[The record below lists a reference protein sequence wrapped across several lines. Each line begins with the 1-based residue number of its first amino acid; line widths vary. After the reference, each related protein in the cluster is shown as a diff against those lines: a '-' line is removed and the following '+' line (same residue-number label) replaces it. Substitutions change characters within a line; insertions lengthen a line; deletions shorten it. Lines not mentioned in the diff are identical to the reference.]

1 MISYI
6 EGKVHRF
13 DRSSSTVVI
22 NAGGVG
28 YQVVLPRFV
37 MSALSARPVNVGDD
51 LALEVYYHVTDRQPK
66 PLLVGFQR
74 GHERAFF
81 EQLIQ
86 VEGLGP
92 VRAAAAMIF
101 SVSTIAQAIEAE
113 DARVLQRM
121 PGIGTRAAQKM
132 IATLKGKVI
141 ETAMLRDEGYDAPA
155 QPAVGAGTGRDE
167 AIEVLVNLGYRQ
179 SEAERD
185 VDEALTEDPGL
196 AEKPEE
202 LIREI
207 FRAQAVTNQA

>member
-13 DRSSSTVVI
+13 DRSAETVVI

-28 YQVVLPRFV
+28 YQIVVPQFV
-37 MSALSARPVNVGDD
+37 MSALSARPVMVGDE

-66 PLLVGFQR
+66 PILVGFQR

-92 VRAAAAMIF
+92 IRAAKAMIF

-113 DARVLQRM
+113 DVRVLQRM
-121 PGIGTRAAQKM
+121 PGIGARAAQKM
-132 IATLKGKVI
+132 IATLKGKVV
-141 ETAMLRDEGYDAPA
+141 ETAMLRDEGYDAPV
-155 QPAVGAGTGRDE
+155 QPVVGSGTGRDE
-167 AIEVLVNLGYRQ
+167 AVEVLVNLGYRQ
-179 SEAERD
+179 PEAERD
-185 VDEALTEDPGL
+185 VDEALSANPEL
-196 AEKPEE
+196 AGAPEK

-207 FRAQAVTNQA
+207 FKAQAIAG

>member
-13 DRSSSTVVI
+13 DRSAETVVI

-28 YQVVLPRFV
+28 YQIVVPQFV
-37 MSALSARPVNVGDD
+37 MSALSARPVMVGDE

-66 PLLVGFQR
+66 PILVGFQR

-92 VRAAAAMIF
+92 VRAAKAMIF

-113 DARVLQRM
+113 DVRVLQRM
-121 PGIGTRAAQKM
+121 PGIGARAAQKM
-132 IATLKGKVI
+132 IATLKGKVV
-141 ETAMLRDEGYDAPA
+141 ETAMLRDEGYDAPV
-155 QPAVGAGTGRDE
+155 QPVVGSGTGRDE
-167 AIEVLVNLGYRQ
+167 AVEVLVNLGYRQ
-179 SEAERD
+179 PEAERD
-185 VDEALTEDPGL
+185 VDEALSANPEL
-196 AEKPEE
+196 AGAPEE
-202 LIREI
+202 LIRKI
-207 FRAQAVTNQA
+207 FKAQARAG

>member
-1 MISYI
+1 LISYI

-13 DRSSSTVVI
+13 DRSTETVVI

-28 YQVVLPRFV
+28 YQIVVPQFV
-37 MSALSARPVNVGDD
+37 MSALSARPVMVGDE

-66 PLLVGFQR
+66 PVLVGFQR

-92 VRAAAAMIF
+92 VRAAKAMIF

-113 DARVLQRM
+113 DVRVLQRM
-121 PGIGTRAAQKM
+121 PGIGARAAQKM
-132 IATLKGKVI
+132 IATLKGKVV
-141 ETAMLRDEGYDAPA
+141 ETAMLRDEGYDAPV
-155 QPAVGAGTGRDE
+155 QPVVGSGTGRDE

-179 SEAERD
+179 PEAERD
-185 VDEALTEDPGL
+185 VDEALSANPEL
-196 AEKPEE
+196 VRAPEE

-207 FRAQAVTNQA
+207 FKAQAIAG

>member
-13 DRSSSTVVI
+13 DRSNETVVI

-28 YQVVLPRFV
+28 YQIVVPQFV
-37 MSALSARPVNVGDD
+37 MSALSARPVMVGDE

-66 PLLVGFQR
+66 PVLVGFQR

-92 VRAAAAMIF
+92 VRAAKAMIF

-113 DARVLQRM
+113 DVRVLQRM
-121 PGIGTRAAQKM
+121 PGIGARAAQKI
-132 IATLKGKVI
+132 IATLKGKVV
-141 ETAMLRDEGYDAPA
+141 ETAMLRDEGYDAPV
-155 QPAVGAGTGRDE
+155 QPVVGSGTGRDE
-167 AIEVLVNLGYRQ
+167 AVEVLVNLGYRQ
-179 SEAERD
+179 PEAERD
-185 VDEALTEDPGL
+185 VDEALSANPEL
-196 AEKPEE
+196 AGAPEE

-207 FRAQAVTNQA
+207 FKLQAIAG

>member
-13 DRSSSTVVI
+13 DRSTETVVI

-28 YQVVLPRFV
+28 YQIVVPQFV
-37 MSALSARPVNVGDD
+37 MSALSARPVMVGDE

-66 PLLVGFQR
+66 PVLVGFQR

-92 VRAAAAMIF
+92 VRAAKAMIF

-113 DARVLQRM
+113 DVRVLQRM
-121 PGIGTRAAQKM
+121 PGIGARAAQKM
-132 IATLKGKVI
+132 IATLKGKVV
-141 ETAMLRDEGYDAPA
+141 ETAMLRDEGYDAPV
-155 QPAVGAGTGRDE
+155 QPVVGSGTGRDE
-167 AIEVLVNLGYRQ
+167 AVEVLVNLGYRQ
-179 SEAERD
+179 PEAERD
-185 VDEALTEDPGL
+185 VDEALSANPEL
-196 AEKPEE
+196 VRAPEE

-207 FRAQAVTNQA
+207 FKAQAIAG

>member
-13 DRSSSTVVI
+13 DRAEELVVI

-28 YQVVLPRFV
+28 YQIVVPQFV
-37 MSALSARPVNVGDD
+37 MSALSARPTSVGDE
-51 LALEVYYHVTDRQPK
+51 LGLEVYYHVTDRQPK
-66 PLLVGFQR
+66 PVLVGFQR

-92 VRAAAAMIF
+92 VRAAKAMIF

-113 DARVLQRM
+113 DLRVLQRM
-121 PGIGTRAAQKM
+121 PGIGGRAAQKM
-132 IATLKGKVI
+132 IATLKGKVV
-141 ETAMLRDEGYDAPA
+141 ETAMLRDEGYDTPVKV
-155 QPAVGAGTGRDE
+155 AVGAGTGRDE
-167 AIEVLVNLGYRQ
+167 AVDVLVNLGYRQ

-185 VDEALTEDPGL
+185 VDEALAVSPDL
-196 AEKPEE
+196 ASAPEQ

-207 FRAQAVTNQA
+207 FKAQALVG

>member
-1 MISYI
+1 LISYI

-13 DRSSSTVVI
+13 DRSTETVVI

-28 YQVVLPRFV
+28 YQIVVPQFV
-37 MSALSARPVNVGDD
+37 MSALSARPVMVGDE

-66 PLLVGFQR
+66 PVLVGFQR

-92 VRAAAAMIF
+92 VRAAKAMIF

-113 DARVLQRM
+113 DVRVLQRM
-121 PGIGTRAAQKM
+121 PGIGARAAQKM
-132 IATLKGKVI
+132 IATLKGKVV
-141 ETAMLRDEGYDAPA
+141 ETAMLRDEGYDAPV
-155 QPAVGAGTGRDE
+155 QPVVGSGTGRDE
-167 AIEVLVNLGYRQ
+167 AVEVLVNLGYRQ
-179 SEAERD
+179 PEAERD
-185 VDEALTEDPGL
+185 VDEALSANPEL
-196 AEKPEE
+196 VRAPEE

-207 FRAQAVTNQA
+207 FKAQAIAG

>member
-13 DRSSSTVVI
+13 DRSTETVVI

-28 YQVVLPRFV
+28 YQIVVPQFV
-37 MSALSARPVNVGDD
+37 MSALSARPVMVGDE

-66 PLLVGFQR
+66 PVLVGFQR

-92 VRAAAAMIF
+92 VRAAKAMIF

-113 DARVLQRM
+113 DVRVLQRM
-121 PGIGTRAAQKM
+121 PGIGARAAQKM
-132 IATLKGKVI
+132 IATLKGKVV
-141 ETAMLRDEGYDAPA
+141 ETAMLRDEGYDAPV
-155 QPAVGAGTGRDE
+155 QPVVGSGTGRDE

-179 SEAERD
+179 PEAERD
-185 VDEALTEDPGL
+185 VDEALSANPEL
-196 AEKPEE
+196 VRAPEE

-207 FRAQAVTNQA
+207 FKAQAIAG

>member
-1 MISYI
+1 LISYI

-13 DRSSSTVVI
+13 DRSTETVVI

-28 YQVVLPRFV
+28 YQIVVPQFV
-37 MSALSARPVNVGDD
+37 MSALSERPVVVGDD

-66 PLLVGFQR
+66 PVLVGFQR

-86 VEGLGP
+86 VEGIGP
-92 VRAAAAMIF
+92 VRAAKAMIF

-113 DARVLQRM
+113 DLRVLQRM
-121 PGIGTRAAQKM
+121 PGIGARAAQKM

-141 ETAMLRDEGYDAPA
+141 ETAMLRDEGYDAPV
-155 QPAVGAGTGRDE
+155 QPVVGGGTGRDE

-179 SEAERD
+179 PEAERD
-185 VDEALTEDPGL
+185 VDEALRANPDLMG
-196 AEKPEE
+196 APEE

-207 FRAQAVTNQA
+207 FKAQAIAG

>member
-13 DRSSSTVVI
+13 DRSTETVVI
-22 NAGGVG
+22 NASGVG
-28 YQVVLPRFV
+28 YQIVVPQFV
-37 MSALSARPVNVGDD
+37 MSALSARPVIVGDE
-51 LALEVYYHVTDRQPK
+51 LGLEVYYHVTDRQPK
-66 PLLVGFQR
+66 PILVGFQR

-92 VRAAAAMIF
+92 VRAAKAMIF

-113 DARVLQRM
+113 DLRVLQRM
-121 PGIGTRAAQKM
+121 PGIGARAAQKM
-132 IATLKGKVI
+132 IATLKGKVV
-141 ETAMLRDEGYDAPA
+141 ETAMLRDEGYDDAPA
-155 QPAVGAGTGRDE
+155 KPTVGGGGGRDE

-179 SEAERD
+179 PEAERD
-185 VDEALTEDPGL
+185 VDEALQANPEL
-196 AEKPEE
+196 ADAPEE

-207 FRAQAVTNQA
+207 FKAQAVVG

>member
-1 MISYI
+1 MISYL
-6 EGKVHRF
+6 EGKIHRI
-13 DRSSSTVVI
+13 DRASATIVI

-28 YQVVLPRFV
+28 YSVMLPQFV
-37 MSALSARPVNVGDD
+37 FSALSARPINVGDE
-51 LALEVYYHVTDRQPK
+51 LGVEIYYHVTDRQPR

-74 GHERAFF
+74 SHERAFF

-92 VRAAAAMIF
+92 ARAAAAMIF

-121 PGIGTRAAQKM
+121 PGIGARGAQKM

-141 ETAMLRDEGYDAPA
+141 ETAMLRDEGYDSPV
-155 QPAVGAGTGRDE
+155 QPAIGAGSGRDD

-179 SEAERD
+179 QEAERE
-185 VDEALTEDPGL
+185 VDEALSANPALSGT
-196 AEKPEE
+196 PEE

-207 FRAQAVTNQA
+207 FKAQAVAG

>member
-1 MISYI
+1 LISYI

-13 DRSSSTVVI
+13 DRSTETVVI

-28 YQVVLPRFV
+28 YQIVVPQFV
-37 MSALSARPVNVGDD
+37 MSALSARPVVVGDE
-51 LALEVYYHVTDRQPK
+51 LGLEVYYHVTDRQPK
-66 PLLVGFQR
+66 PVLVGFQR

-92 VRAAAAMIF
+92 VRAAKAMIF

-113 DARVLQRM
+113 DVRVLQRM
-121 PGIGTRAAQKM
+121 PGIGARAAQKM

-141 ETAMLRDEGYDAPA
+141 ETAMLRDEGYDAPV

-179 SEAERD
+179 PEAERE
-185 VDEALTEDPGL
+185 VDEALMADPEL
-196 AEKPEE
+196 AGAPEE

-207 FRAQAVTNQA
+207 FKAQAVAG